1 MKNNPTSQTPK
12 RMIQYAYV
20 FGFLFLMAF
29 VKPAP
34 KMPYKKAGLTEQE
47 AALYLLNRFTFGP
60 KPGQVEEVVKL
71 GIENWFLAQLQPVP
85 DNEVVRNRLAG
96 FQALNMST
104 DSIVNTYLLPAQLVS
119 LSIKK

>member
-1 MKNNPTSQTPK
+1 MHNNPTSQTPK

-47 AALYLLNRFTFGP
+47 AALHLLNRFTFGP
-60 KPGQVEEVVKL
+60 KPGQVEEVVKQGL
-71 GIENWFLAQLQPVP
+71 ENWFLAQLQPAP

-96 FQALNMST
+96 FQALNMPT
-104 DSIVNTYLLPAQLVS
+104 DSIVNTYLSGFHVFAS
-119 LSIKK
+119 A